1 MQSVYWKIK
10 SGASEV
16 FLHSTV
22 GTNSSHINQDE
33 LQFGITKEVFGADS
47 LVVLSY
53 IKNQTICPK
62 TFVANRIQIIKD
74 HSDVAQWQN
83 VPSKSNPADYGL
95 RGLDGTCLAKV
106 KMWYKGPKSL
116 WEPES
121 SWKRDH
127 IIEEIDA
134 ADPETEKEVSF
145 NRIEVK
151 TDTLETLETRFS
163 SWNKMG
169 RVFALVLKFKT
180 NLLRKFF
187 QKRDKT
193 ELYQQI
199 GTSEQ
204 FLSNAEIEIVKKKI
218 IKMAQNRPF
227 AEEISLLGL
236 AKNKKVSKVKQ
247 NSKLYSLDP
256 FIGEDQVLRVGG
268 RLKNG
273 SWNNSFTHPV
283 LLPKNCT
290 ITELLIR

>member
-1 MQSVYWKIK
+1 M
-10 SGASEV
+10 
-16 FLHSTV
+16 
-22 GTNSSHINQDE
+22 
-33 LQFGITKEVFGADS
+33 
-47 LVVLSY
+47 
-53 IKNQTICPK
+53 
-62 TFVANRIQIIKD
+62 
-74 HSDVAQWQN
+74 
-83 VPSKSNPADYGL
+83 

-116 WEPES
+116 WESES

-134 ADPETEKEVSF
+134 DDPETKKEVSI

-180 NLLRKFF
+180 NLLRNFF

-193 ELYQQI
+193 ELHKQI
-199 GTSEQ
+199 GTLEQ
-204 FLSNAEIEIVKKKI
+204 FLSNAEIEIVEKKI
-218 IKMAQNRPF
+218 IKMAQSRPF

-256 FIGEDQVLRVGG
+256 FIGEDQVLHLGG
-268 RLKNG
+268 RLKNA
-273 SWNNSFTHPV
+273 SLNNSFTHPA
-283 LLPKNCT
+283 LLPKNGT
-290 ITELLIR
+290 ITELLIRWCHEKTAHGGRDITLNETRSNEYWIIDAKSKTRQIIFKCVRYRRLRGRLEEQKMVNLPYERTTEAPSFRCCGVDKFGAFYIKEKRS